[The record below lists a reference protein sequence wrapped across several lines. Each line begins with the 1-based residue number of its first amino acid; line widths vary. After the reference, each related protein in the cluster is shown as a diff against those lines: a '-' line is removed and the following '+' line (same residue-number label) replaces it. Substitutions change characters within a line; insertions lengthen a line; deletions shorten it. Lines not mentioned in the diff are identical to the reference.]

1 MTARHAFDRDT
12 YAEDI
17 AALRRRNWTWDRI
30 ARHLGMSLATLKRI
44 RQETSR

>member
-1 MTARHAFDRDT
+1 MSGRPAYDRET

-17 AALRRRNWTWDRI
+17 AALRARRWTWDRI
-30 ARHLGMSLATLKRI
+30 ARHLGLDRKTLYRI

>member
-1 MTARHAFDRDT
+1 MSGRPAYDRET

-17 AALRRRNWTWDRI
+17 AALRRRQWTWDRI
-30 ARHLGMSLATLKRI
+30 ANHLGLSLRTLHRI